1 MYCTLDSDGEGG
13 GPDYRTHVNPIC
25 VGTLLVFHNDKLAQV
40 QSGWWVRSCLGEV
53 VFQGGG
59 PADRTPV

>member
-1 MYCTLDSDGEGG
+1 MGKEVVLT
-13 GPDYRTHVNPIC
+13 TAHMFNPIC
-25 VGTLLVFHNDKLAQV
+25 VGTLLVFHNDKLTQV
-40 QSGWWVRSCLGEV
+40 QSGWWLRSCLGEV